1 MPVELWEA
9 RSKLVGQLLVLKVV
23 SAAEGVASS
32 PSSKVDITS
41 IIII

>member
-1 MPVELWEA
+1 MEFWEA
-9 RSKLVGQLLVLKVV
+9 RSKLAGQLLVLKVV
-23 SAAEGVASS
+23 NAVEWVASS